1 MTRKLFSRKYT
12 KRTRFTRQCIGEAI
26 IALVYKKD
34 FDSITISD
42 IVKTAGVSRM
52 TFYHYFKDKTE
63 ALGNYLQEVIDGY
76 QEVCPKDIT
85 LVMLRRETS
94 IRQAL
99 HYFDQYTS
107 LFLTLEKAG
116 LYSLMINAINDY
128 MRIYVAPYYS
138 GSIYELYFY
147 AGALLNTFIEWE
159 KGKKKEPVDEIVQI
173 LLSLTTD
180 QGYSALP
187 TDHSQ
192 MPAAVLL

>member
-107 LFLTLEKAG
+107 LFLTLETP
-116 LYSLMINAINDY
+116 L
-128 MRIYVAPYYS
+128 
-138 GSIYELYFY
+138 
-147 AGALLNTFIEWE
+147 
-159 KGKKKEPVDEIVQI
+159 
-173 LLSLTTD
+173 
-180 QGYSALP
+180 
-187 TDHSQ
+187 
-192 MPAAVLL
+192 

>member
-99 HYFDQYTS
+99 HYFDQYSS
-107 LFLTLEKAG
+107 LFLTLEKTG

-147 AGALLNTFIEWE
+147 AGALLNTFIVWE

-180 QGYSALP
+180 
-187 TDHSQ
+187 
-192 MPAAVLL
+192 

>member
-76 QEVCPKDIT
+76 QEVFAVRHQSVRHCIISIST
-85 LVMLRRETS
+85 LLC
-94 IRQAL
+94 
-99 HYFDQYTS
+99 F
-107 LFLTLEKAG
+107 
-116 LYSLMINAINDY
+116 
-128 MRIYVAPYYS
+128 
-138 GSIYELYFY
+138 
-147 AGALLNTFIEWE
+147 
-159 KGKKKEPVDEIVQI
+159 
-173 LLSLTTD
+173 
-180 QGYSALP
+180 
-187 TDHSQ
+187 
-192 MPAAVLL
+192 

>member
-1 MTRKLFSRKYT
+1 
-12 KRTRFTRQCIGEAI
+12 
-26 IALVYKKD
+26 
-34 FDSITISD
+34 
-42 IVKTAGVSRM
+42 M

-99 HYFDQYTS
+99 HYFDQYSS

-180 QGYSALP
+180 
-187 TDHSQ
+187 
-192 MPAAVLL
+192 

>member
-85 LVMLRRETS
+85 LVMLR
-94 IRQAL
+94 
-99 HYFDQYTS
+99 
-107 LFLTLEKAG
+107 
-116 LYSLMINAINDY
+116 
-128 MRIYVAPYYS
+128 P
-138 GSIYELYFY
+138 
-147 AGALLNTFIEWE
+147 
-159 KGKKKEPVDEIVQI
+159 
-173 LLSLTTD
+173 
-180 QGYSALP
+180 
-187 TDHSQ
+187 
-192 MPAAVLL
+192 

>member
-1 MTRKLFSRKYT
+1 MARKLFSRKYT

-26 IALVYKKD
+26 IALVYKKE

-63 ALGNYLQEVIDGY
+63 ALANYLQQVIDGY
-76 QEVCPKDIT
+76 QEICTNDIT
-85 LVMLRRETS
+85 FVMLRRENS
-94 IRQAL
+94 IRNAL
-99 HYFDQYTS
+99 VYFDQYAS

-116 LYSLMINAINDY
+116 LYSLMIRAVNDY
-128 MRIYVAPYYS
+128 MDTYVAPYYS
-138 GSIYELYFY
+138 GSVYDLYFY

-159 KGKKKEPVDEIVQI
+159 KCEKKEPVDEIVQI

-180 QGYSALP
+180 
-187 TDHSQ
+187 
-192 MPAAVLL
+192 

>member
-1 MTRKLFSRKYT
+1 
-12 KRTRFTRQCIGEAI
+12 
-26 IALVYKKD
+26 
-34 FDSITISD
+34 
-42 IVKTAGVSRM
+42 
-52 TFYHYFKDKTE
+52 
-63 ALGNYLQEVIDGY
+63 
-76 QEVCPKDIT
+76 
-85 LVMLRRETS
+85 MLRRETS

-99 HYFDQYTS
+99 HYFDQYSS
-107 LFLTLEKAG
+107 LFLTLEKTG

-180 QGYSALP
+180 
-187 TDHSQ
+187 
-192 MPAAVLL
+192 

>member
-76 QEVCPKDIT
+76 QEVCPKDIP
-85 LVMLRRETS
+85 LVMLLYAYLCR
-94 IRQAL
+94 
-99 HYFDQYTS
+99 S
-107 LFLTLEKAG
+107 LLL
-116 LYSLMINAINDY
+116 
-128 MRIYVAPYYS
+128 R
-138 GSIYELYFY
+138 FY
-147 AGALLNTFIEWE
+147 L
-159 KGKKKEPVDEIVQI
+159 
-173 LLSLTTD
+173 
-180 QGYSALP
+180 
-187 TDHSQ
+187 
-192 MPAAVLL
+192 